1 MCGDRYAEFGPL
13 LCTIGA
19 VLALFSGATA
29 HSRAD
34 EPVDYTREIK
44 PILQRSCYACHG
56 VLQQKGKLRLD
67 AGTLIRKGGDSG
79 AAVEP
84 GKADESELLARITS
98 SDETLRMPLEGA
110 TLKPAEI
117 DRIRQWI
124 EQGAKFPDDDR
135 PEQDPADHWAF
146 RPIVRTPPP
155 GSGNGNP
162 IDAFLNAKLT
172 EKGITAAGTAE
183 PGVWL
188 RRVTIDLTGLPPM
201 RQELAAF
208 AADDSP
214 LARARVVDR
223 LLASPQYGERWGR
236 HWMDIWRYSDW
247 WGLGAEVR
255 NSQKHMWHW
264 RDWIV
269 ESLNA
274 DKPYDQMVREMLA
287 ADELYPNDLDRLRA
301 SGFMARQY
309 FKFNRTSWLDETVE
323 HTSKAFLGLTLN
335 CCKCHDHKFDP
346 FTQDDYYSWRAVF
359 EPYQVRLDQLP
370 GQSDLEQD
378 GLPRAFDCHLDAPTW
393 LHIRG
398 DDRRPDK
405 DHPLSPR
412 VPELFSR
419 METGEFA
426 IAAVS
431 LPAEAWQPGLRPYVL
446 DNALKAADGR
456 IAESRTAR
464 QKAEKVL
471 AAARMRASE
480 TDVASKTDPAGPLV
494 KENFAAEN
502 AERWQTVAGEWTY
515 ADGKLTQRQDGDVR
529 GILRLKSEAPADFE
543 AKFRF
548 STTGGKTWKSVGITF
563 DATDASEALVYLSAY
578 AGGPKL
584 QACYRQGAGYTYP
597 TEGVQSRE
605 VPLNQPQELLVRVRG
620 NLINASVNGGAPLAY
635 RLPIERKTGRMEL
648 ITFDAQAEFLGFELS
663 ALPQSTVLIDG
674 KSGADIKPV
683 EQAELELAIAKC
695 VLAGRELEPSALRSR
710 AAADAVVTREPN
722 TQAAAEAV
730 RSAVQA
736 ERKLAASQAEENVF
750 RAKLELMRAETS
762 KREPAEQKL
771 KTAEDAL
778 AAALKAAE
786 NPEGAHTP
794 LVGGLKTLESP
805 TETEAERRKPFPP
818 TSTGRRTALARWI
831 TDPKNPLTA
840 RVAVNHIWARHFG
853 QPLVPSVFD
862 FGRRAPR
869 PEHAELLDFLARE
882 LIDSGWSMKHLH
894 RLMLTS
900 EAYRRTS
907 SNRDASPQIAADPEN
922 RLYWRMNP
930 IRMESEVVRDT
941 LLALAGNLDLRLGG
955 PSVDPAK
962 EPRPPR
968 RSLYFVHSHNDHHP
982 FLSMFDDA
990 SVLDCYRRQESIV
1003 PQQAL
1008 ALSNSALALAA
1019 AEKINERLHAQLG
1032 AVDDMHFGT
1041 AAFETILA
1049 EQPSAEELAACQAL
1063 VSEVA
1068 EKLKAANQPNPG
1080 VRARRALIQALL
1092 NHNDFV
1098 TIR

>member
-1 MCGDRYAEFGPL
+1 ML
-13 LCTIGA
+13 LGSRTVA
-19 VLALFSGATA
+19 QT
-29 HSRAD
+29 RAD
-34 EPVDYTREIK
+34 EKVDYTRDIK

-56 VLQQKGKLRLD
+56 VLQQKGNLRLD
-67 AGTLIRKGGDSG
+67 AGSLIRKGGDGG

-84 GKADESELLARITS
+84 GKADDSELLARITS

-110 TLKPAEI
+110 PLKPAEI
-117 DRIRQWI
+117 DRIRMWI
-124 EQGAKFPDDDR
+124 EQGATFPADDR

-146 RPIVRTPPP
+146 RPIVRTAPP
-155 GSGNGNP
+155 GNGSGNP
-162 IDAFLNAKLT
+162 IDAFLNAKLE
-172 EKGITAAGTAE
+172 EKGIASAGPAE
-183 PGVWL
+183 AGVWL
-188 RRVTIDLTGLPPM
+188 RRVTIDITGLPPT
-201 RQELAAF
+201 REELAAF

-214 LARARVVDR
+214 LARARVIDR
-223 LLASPQYGERWGR
+223 LLATPQYGERWGR
-236 HWMDIWRYSDW
+236 HWMDVWRYSDW

-269 ESLNA
+269 EAVNA
-274 DKPYDQMVREMLA
+274 DKPYDQMIREMLA

-323 HTSKAFLGLTLN
+323 HTAKAFLGLTLN

-346 FTQDDYYSWRAVF
+346 ITQDDYYAWRAVF

-370 GQSDLEQD
+370 GQADLEQD

-405 DHPLSPR
+405 EHPLSPR
-412 VPELFSR
+412 VPEIFSR
-419 METGEFA
+419 IGTGEFA
-426 IAAVS
+426 VSAVT
-431 LPAEAWQPGLRPYVL
+431 LPAEAYQPGLRPYVL
-446 DNALKAADGR
+446 DNALNGAETR
-456 IAESRTAR
+456 IAES
-464 QKAEKVL
+464 KAAVQQAGKAL
-471 AAARMRASE
+471 AAARTRAQ
-480 TDVASKTDPAGPLV
+480 DPAVAVKTTPSEPLV

-502 AERWQTVAGEWTY
+502 AQRWKPTAGEWMY

-548 STTGGKTWKSVGITF
+548 TTTGGKTWKSVGITF
-563 DATDASEALVYLSAY
+563 DANDASEALVYLSAY

-597 TEGVQSRE
+597 NEGVQNRE
-605 VPLNQPQELLVRVRG
+605 VTLGQPQELLVRVRG
-620 NLINASVNGGAPLAY
+620 TLINASVNGGAPLAY
-635 RLPIERKTGRMEL
+635 RLPIERKPGRMEL
-648 ITFDAQAEFLGFELS
+648 ITFDAQAEFLAFELS
-663 ALPQSTVLIDG
+663 ELPSSTVLIDSKPG
-674 KSGADIKPV
+674 GEIKPV
-683 EQAELELAIAKC
+683 EQAELDLAIAER
-695 VLAGRELEPSALRSR
+695 VLAARELEPATLRARAQADAALAREANAPATAEAIR
-710 AAADAVVTREPN
+710 AAVL
-722 TQAAAEAV
+722 
-730 RSAVQA
+730 A
-736 ERKLAASQAEENVF
+736 ERKLAAVQAEENVL
-750 RAKLELMRAETS
+750 RAKLELVRTDPA
-762 KREPAEQKL
+762 KREPVEQKL
-771 KTAEDAL
+771 KTAEEAF
-778 AAALKAAE
+778 AAAQKAAE

-794 LVGGLKTLESP
+794 LIGGLKTFESP
-805 TETEAERRKPFPP
+805 TETDAERRKPFPP
-818 TSTGRRTALARWI
+818 TSTGRRTALAKWI
-831 TDPKNPLTA
+831 TDPKNPLAA

-853 QPLVPSVFD
+853 RPLVPSVFD

-869 PEHAELLDFLARE
+869 PEQAELLDFLARE

-900 EAYRRTS
+900 EAYHRTS
-907 SNRDASPQIAADPEN
+907 SNRDAAAQIAADPEN

-941 LLALAGNLDLRLGG
+941 LLALSDNLDLRLGG
-955 PSVDPAK
+955 PPVEPTK
-962 EPRPPR
+962 EPQPPR
-968 RSLYFVHSHNDHHP
+968 RSLYFIHSHNDHHP

-1008 ALSNSALALAA
+1008 ALSNSSLALAA
-1019 AEKINERLHAQLG
+1019 AEKINQRLHAQLG
-1032 AVDDMHFGT
+1032 EVDDTRFVQ
-1041 AAFETILA
+1041 AAFEAILA
-1049 EQPSAEELAACQAL
+1049 EQPSAEERAACQAL
-1063 VSEVA
+1063 LTEVA
-1068 EKLKAANQPNPG
+1068 GKLTAANQPNPG
-1080 VRARRALIQALL
+1080 LRARRALVQALL

-1098 TIR
+1098 TVR